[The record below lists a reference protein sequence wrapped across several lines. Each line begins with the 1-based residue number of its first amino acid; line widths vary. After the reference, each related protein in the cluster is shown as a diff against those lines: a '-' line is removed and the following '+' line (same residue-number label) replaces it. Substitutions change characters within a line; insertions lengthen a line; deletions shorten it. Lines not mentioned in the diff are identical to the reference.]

1 MRVRSTSRASI
12 SPMQR
17 ASTRDQRPTLI
28 VLLGPTGVG
37 KTALGIQL
45 ALQLGCS
52 ILSADSRQIYRE
64 LPIGTAA
71 PTPEERAAV
80 SHYFVGTHSVTE
92 GYSAASYEADALSL
106 LESLFADHPI
116 QLLSGGSMMYIDA
129 VCRGIDEIPDVD
141 PAIRTEVWHRY
152 ETQGLAPILTELEQ
166 LDPRYYVTVDH
177 QNYKRVL
184 HGYEV
189 CLSSG
194 RPFSSFHTGQAKSR
208 PFDIIKIG
216 LTREREELYARIDE
230 RVLQMMSLGLEAEA
244 RAVYPHRHLNAL
256 NTVGY
261 KELFAY
267 FDGMISLEEAI
278 RLIQRNSRHYA
289 RKQLTWWKRDPEVHW
304 YHPEDIEGIENALG
318 RHTYLYGG
326 ERG

>member
-1 MRVRSTSRASI
+1 
-12 SPMQR
+12 MQR
-17 ASTRDQRPTLI
+17 ASTRDQRPTLV

-37 KTALGIQL
+37 KTALGVQL
-45 ALQLGCS
+45 ARQLGCS
-52 ILSADSRQIYRE
+52 ILSADSRQIYHE

-80 SHYFVGTHSVTE
+80 PHYFVGTHSVTE
-92 GYSAASYEADALSL
+92 RYSAASYEVDVLHL
-106 LESLFADHPI
+106 LEKLFSDHPI

-141 PAIRTEVWHRY
+141 PAIRAEVWYRY
-152 ETQGLAPILTELEQ
+152 ETGGLAPILSELEH
-166 LDPRYYVTVDH
+166 LDPRYYATVDH
-177 QNYKRVL
+177 HNYKRIL

-208 PFDIIKIG
+208 PFDIIKVG
-216 LTREREELYARIDE
+216 LTREREDLYARIDE

-244 RAVYPHRHLNAL
+244 RAVYPYRHLNAL

-267 FDGMISLEEAI
+267 FDGTIPLDEAI

-304 YHPEDIEGIENALG
+304 YHPDAPNDLLRAIGHL
-318 RHTYLYGG
+318 
-326 ERG
+326 

>member
-1 MRVRSTSRASI
+1 
-12 SPMQR
+12 MQR

-37 KTALGIQL
+37 KTALGVQL

-80 SHYFVGTHSVTE
+80 PHYFVGTHSVTE
-92 GYSAASYEADALSL
+92 GYSAASYEADVLRL
-106 LESLFADHPI
+106 LEGLFVDHPI

-166 LDPRYYVTVDH
+166 LDPRYYATVDH

-189 CLSSG
+189 CLSTG
-194 RPFSSFHTGQAKSR
+194 RPFSSFHTGQAKHR

-216 LTREREELYARIDE
+216 LSREREELYARIDE

-326 ERG
+326 EWG

>member
-17 ASTRDQRPTLI
+17 ASTRDQRPTLV

-80 SHYFVGTHSVTE
+80 PHYFVGTHSVTE
-92 GYSAASYEADALSL
+92 GYSAASYEADVLRL
-106 LESLFADHPI
+106 LEGLFVDHPI

-166 LDPRYYVTVDH
+166 LDPRYYTTVDH

-189 CLSSG
+189 CLSTG
-194 RPFSSFHTGQAKSR
+194 RPFSSFHTGQAKHR

-216 LTREREELYARIDE
+216 LTREREELYARIDD

-326 ERG
+326 EWG

>member
-1 MRVRSTSRASI
+1 
-12 SPMQR
+12 MQR

-80 SHYFVGTHSVTE
+80 PHYFVGTHSVTE
-92 GYSAASYEADALSL
+92 GYSAASYEADVLRL
-106 LESLFADHPI
+106 LEGLFVDHPI

-152 ETQGLAPILTELEQ
+152 ETHGLAPILSELEQ
-166 LDPRYYVTVDH
+166 LDPRYYATVDH

-189 CLSSG
+189 CLSTG
-194 RPFSSFHTGQAKSR
+194 RPFSSFHTGQAKHR
-208 PFDIIKIG
+208 PFDVIKIG

-326 ERG
+326 EWD

>member
-1 MRVRSTSRASI
+1 
-12 SPMQR
+12 MQR
-17 ASTRDQRPTLI
+17 ASTRDQRPTLV

-37 KTALGIQL
+37 KTALGVQL
-45 ALQLGCS
+45 ASKLGCS
-52 ILSADSRQIYRE
+52 ILSADSRQSYRE

-71 PTPEERAAV
+71 PTPEEQAAV
-80 SHYFVGTHSVTE
+80 PHYFVGTHSVTE
-92 GYSAASYEADALSL
+92 RYSAASYEVDVLHL
-106 LESLFADHPI
+106 LEKLFSDHPI

-141 PAIRTEVWHRY
+141 PAIRAEVWHRY
-152 ETQGLAPILTELEQ
+152 ETGGLAPILSELEH
-166 LDPRYYVTVDH
+166 LDPRYYATVDH
-177 QNYKRVL
+177 HNYKRVL

-194 RPFSSFHTGQAKSR
+194 RPFSSFHAGQAKSR
-208 PFDIIKIG
+208 PFDIIKVG
-216 LTREREELYARIDE
+216 LTREHEDLYARIDE

-244 RAVYPHRHLNAL
+244 RAVYPYRHLNAL

-267 FDGMISLEEAI
+267 FDGTIPLDEAI

-289 RKQLTWWKRDPEVHW
+289 RKQLTWWKRDPEVRW
-304 YHPEDIEGIENALG
+304 YHPDAPNDLLRAIGHL
-318 RHTYLYGG
+318 
-326 ERG
+326 

>member
-189 CLSSG
+189 CLSTG
-194 RPFSSFHTGQAKSR
+194 RPFSSFHTGQAKHR

-326 ERG
+326 EWG

>member
-45 ALQLGCS
+45 APQLGCS

-80 SHYFVGTHSVTE
+80 PHYFVGTHSVTE
-92 GYSAASYEADALSL
+92 GYSAASYEADVLRL
-106 LESLFADHPI
+106 LEGLFVDHPI

-166 LDPRYYVTVDH
+166 LDPRYYTTVDH

-189 CLSSG
+189 CLSTG

-326 ERG
+326 EWG

>member
-1 MRVRSTSRASI
+1 
-12 SPMQR
+12 MQR

-37 KTALGIQL
+37 KTALGVQL

-80 SHYFVGTHSVTE
+80 PHYFVGTHSVTE
-92 GYSAASYEADALSL
+92 GYSAASYEADVLRL
-106 LESLFADHPI
+106 LEGLFVDHPI

-152 ETQGLAPILTELEQ
+152 ETHGLAPILSELEQ
-166 LDPRYYVTVDH
+166 LDPRYYATVDH

-189 CLSSG
+189 CLSTG
-194 RPFSSFHTGQAKSR
+194 RPFSSFHTGQAKHR
-208 PFDIIKIG
+208 PFDVIKIG

-326 ERG
+326 EWG

>member
-80 SHYFVGTHSVTE
+80 PHYFVGTHSVTE
-92 GYSAASYEADALSL
+92 GYSAASYETDVLRL
-106 LESLFADHPI
+106 LEGLFVDHPI

-152 ETQGLAPILTELEQ
+152 ETQGLAPILSELEQ
-166 LDPRYYVTVDH
+166 LDPRYYATVDH

-189 CLSSG
+189 CLSTG
-194 RPFSSFHTGQAKSR
+194 RPFSSFHTGQAKHR

-244 RAVYPHRHLNAL
+244 CAVYPHRHLNAL

-326 ERG
+326 EWG

>member
-1 MRVRSTSRASI
+1 
-12 SPMQR
+12 MQR
-17 ASTRDQRPTLI
+17 ASTRDQRPTLV

-37 KTALGIQL
+37 KTALGVQL
-45 ALQLGCS
+45 ASKLGCS

-71 PTPEERAAV
+71 PTPEERVAV
-80 SHYFVGTHSVTE
+80 PHYFVGTHSVTE
-92 GYSAASYEADALSL
+92 GYSAASYEVDVLHL
-106 LESLFADHPI
+106 LEKLFSNHPI

-141 PAIRTEVWHRY
+141 PAIRAEVWHRY
-152 ETQGLAPILTELEQ
+152 ETGGLAPILSELEH
-166 LDPRYYVTVDH
+166 LDPRYYATVDH
-177 QNYKRVL
+177 HNYKRVL

-216 LTREREELYARIDE
+216 LSREREELYARIDE

-244 RAVYPHRHLNAL
+244 RAVYTYRHLNAL

-267 FDGMISLEEAI
+267 FDGTIPLDEAI
-278 RLIQRNSRHYA
+278 SLIQRNSRHYA
-289 RKQLTWWKRDPEVHW
+289 RKQLTWWKRDPEVRW
-304 YHPEDIEGIENALG
+304 YHPDAPNDLLRAIGHL
-318 RHTYLYGG
+318 
-326 ERG
+326 

>member
-80 SHYFVGTHSVTE
+80 PHYFVGTHSVTE
-92 GYSAASYEADALSL
+92 GYSAASYEADVLRL
-106 LESLFADHPI
+106 LEGLFVDHPI

-166 LDPRYYVTVDH
+166 LDPRYYTTVDH

-189 CLSSG
+189 CLSTG
-194 RPFSSFHTGQAKSR
+194 RPFSSFHTGQAKHR

-267 FDGMISLEEAI
+267 FDGRISLEEAI

-326 ERG
+326 EWG

>member
-1 MRVRSTSRASI
+1 
-12 SPMQR
+12 MQR
-17 ASTRDQRPTLI
+17 ASTRDQRPTLV

-37 KTALGIQL
+37 KTALGVQL
-45 ALQLGCS
+45 ARQLGCS
-52 ILSADSRQIYRE
+52 ILSADSRQIYHE

-71 PTPEERAAV
+71 PTPEERVAV
-80 SHYFVGTHSVTE
+80 PHYFVGTHSVTE
-92 GYSAASYEADALSL
+92 GYSAASYEVDVLHL
-106 LESLFADHPI
+106 LEKLFSDHPI

-141 PAIRTEVWHRY
+141 PAIRAEVWHRY
-152 ETQGLAPILTELEQ
+152 ETGGLAPILSELEH
-166 LDPRYYVTVDH
+166 LDPSYYATVDRH
-177 QNYKRVL
+177 NYKRVL

-208 PFDIIKIG
+208 PFDIIKVG
-216 LTREREELYARIDE
+216 LTREREDLYARIDE

-244 RAVYPHRHLNAL
+244 RAVYPYRHLNAL

-261 KELFAY
+261 KELFAC
-267 FDGMISLEEAI
+267 FDGTIPLDEAI

-289 RKQLTWWKRDPEVHW
+289 RKQLTWWKRDPEVQW
-304 YHPEDIEGIENALG
+304 YHPDAPNDLLRAIGHL
-318 RHTYLYGG
+318 
-326 ERG
+326 

>member
-1 MRVRSTSRASI
+1 
-12 SPMQR
+12 MQR
-17 ASTRDQRPTLI
+17 ASTRDQRPTLV

-37 KTALGIQL
+37 KTALGVQL
-45 ALQLGCS
+45 ARQLGCS
-52 ILSADSRQIYRE
+52 ILSADSRQIYHE

-80 SHYFVGTHSVTE
+80 PHYFVGTHSVTE
-92 GYSAASYEADALSL
+92 RYSAASYEVDVLHL
-106 LESLFADHPI
+106 LEKLFSDHPI

-141 PAIRTEVWHRY
+141 PAIRAEVWYRY
-152 ETQGLAPILTELEQ
+152 ETGGLAPILSELEH
-166 LDPRYYVTVDH
+166 LDPRYYATVDH
-177 QNYKRVL
+177 NNYKRVL

-208 PFDIIKIG
+208 PFDIIKVG
-216 LTREREELYARIDE
+216 LTREREDLYARIDE

-244 RAVYPHRHLNAL
+244 RAVYPYRHLNAL

-267 FDGMISLEEAI
+267 FDGTIPLDEAI

-289 RKQLTWWKRDPEVHW
+289 RKQLTWWKRDPEVQW
-304 YHPEDIEGIENALG
+304 YHPDAPNDLLRAIGH
-318 RHTYLYGG
+318 R
-326 ERG
+326 

>member
-80 SHYFVGTHSVTE
+80 PHYFVGTHSVTE
-92 GYSAASYEADALSL
+92 GYSAASYEADVLRL
-106 LESLFADHPI
+106 LEGLFVDHPI

-166 LDPRYYVTVDH
+166 LDPRYYATVDH

-189 CLSSG
+189 CLSTG
-194 RPFSSFHTGQAKSR
+194 RPFSSFHTGQAKHR

-216 LTREREELYARIDE
+216 LSREREELYARIDE

-267 FDGMISLEEAI
+267 LDGMISLEEAI
-278 RLIQRNSRHYA
+278 RLIQRNSLHYA

-318 RHTYLYGG
+318 RHT
-326 ERG
+326 

>member
-1 MRVRSTSRASI
+1 
-12 SPMQR
+12 MQR

-37 KTALGIQL
+37 KTALGVQL

-80 SHYFVGTHSVTE
+80 PHYFVGTHSVTE
-92 GYSAASYEADALSL
+92 GYSAASYEADVLRL
-106 LESLFADHPI
+106 LEGLFVDHPI

-129 VCRGIDEIPDVD
+129 VCRGIDEITDVD

-166 LDPRYYVTVDH
+166 LDPRYYATVDH

-189 CLSSG
+189 CLSTG
-194 RPFSSFHTGQAKSR
+194 RPFSSFHTGQAKHR

-216 LTREREELYARIDE
+216 LSREREELYARIDE

-318 RHTYLYGG
+318 RHT
-326 ERG
+326 

>member
-45 ALQLGCS
+45 VLQLGCS

-80 SHYFVGTHSVTE
+80 PHYFVGTHSVTE
-92 GYSAASYEADALSL
+92 GYSAASYEADVLRL
-106 LESLFADHPI
+106 LEGLFVDHPI

-166 LDPRYYVTVDH
+166 LDPRYYATVDH

-189 CLSSG
+189 CLSTG
-194 RPFSSFHTGQAKSR
+194 RPFSSFHTGQAKHR

-304 YHPEDIEGIENALG
+304 CHPEDIEGIENALG

-326 ERG
+326 EWG

>member
-12 SPMQR
+12 SPVQR

-37 KTALGIQL
+37 KTALGVQL

-80 SHYFVGTHSVTE
+80 PHYFVGTHSVTE
-92 GYSAASYEADALSL
+92 GYSAASYEADVLRL
-106 LESLFADHPI
+106 LEGLFVDHPI

-166 LDPRYYVTVDH
+166 LDPRYYTTVDH

-189 CLSSG
+189 CLSTG
-194 RPFSSFHTGQAKSR
+194 RPFSSFHTGQAKHR

-318 RHTYLYGG
+318 RHTYLDGG
-326 ERG
+326 EWG

>member
-1 MRVRSTSRASI
+1 
-12 SPMQR
+12 MQR
-17 ASTRDQRPTLI
+17 ASTRELRPILV

-37 KTALGIQL
+37 KTALGVQI
-45 ALQLGCS
+45 ASQLGCS
-52 ILSADSRQIYRE
+52 ILSADSRQIYHE

-80 SHYFVGTHSVTE
+80 PHYFVGTHSVSE

-106 LESLFADHPI
+106 LERLFADRPI

-141 PAIRTEVWHRY
+141 PTIRAEVWNRY
-152 ETQGLAPILTELEQ
+152 ETEGLARILSELEH
-166 LDPRYYVTVDH
+166 LDPRYYATVDR

-194 RPFSSFHTGQAKSR
+194 RPFSSFHTGLAKSR

-216 LTREREELYARIDE
+216 LTREREELYTRIDE
-230 RVLQMMSLGLEAEA
+230 RVLRMMSLGLEAEA
-244 RAVYPHRHLNAL
+244 RAVYPHRRLNAL
-256 NTVGY
+256 NTVGFMEFFGY
-261 KELFAY
+261 Y
-267 FDGMISLEEAI
+267 DGTVSLDEAI

-289 RKQLTWWKRDPEVHW
+289 RKQLTWWKRDPEVRW
-304 YHPEDIEGIENALG
+304 YHPEETEGIQAL
-318 RHTYLYGG
+318 LSDA
-326 ERG
+326 RGLVNT

>member
-1 MRVRSTSRASI
+1 M
-12 SPMQR
+12 P
-17 ASTRDQRPTLI
+17 
-28 VLLGPTGVG
+28 
-37 KTALGIQL
+37 
-45 ALQLGCS
+45 
-52 ILSADSRQIYRE
+52 
-64 LPIGTAA
+64 
-71 PTPEERAAV
+71 
-80 SHYFVGTHSVTE
+80 HYFVGTHSITE
-92 GYSAASYEADALSL
+92 GYSAASYEADVLCL
-106 LESLFADHPI
+106 LEELFVDHPI

-152 ETQGLAPILTELEQ
+152 ETHGLTPILTELEQ
-166 LDPRYYVTVDH
+166 LDPRYYATVDH
-177 QNYKRVL
+177 HNYKRVL

-189 CLSSG
+189 CLSTG
-194 RPFSSFHTGQAKSR
+194 RPFSSFHTGQAKHR
-208 PFDIIKIG
+208 PFDMIKIG

-326 ERG
+326 EWD

>member
-1 MRVRSTSRASI
+1 M
-12 SPMQR
+12 P
-17 ASTRDQRPTLI
+17 
-28 VLLGPTGVG
+28 
-37 KTALGIQL
+37 
-45 ALQLGCS
+45 
-52 ILSADSRQIYRE
+52 
-64 LPIGTAA
+64 
-71 PTPEERAAV
+71 
-80 SHYFVGTHSVTE
+80 HYFVGTHSVTE
-92 GYSAASYEADALSL
+92 GYSAASYEVDVLHL
-106 LESLFADHPI
+106 LEKLFSDHPI

-141 PAIRTEVWHRY
+141 PAIRAEVWHRY
-152 ETQGLAPILTELEQ
+152 ETGGLAPILSELEH
-166 LDPRYYVTVDH
+166 LDPRYYATVDH
-177 QNYKRVL
+177 HNYKRVL

-216 LTREREELYARIDE
+216 LSRDREELYARIDE

-244 RAVYPHRHLNAL
+244 RAVYPYRHLNAL

-267 FDGMISLEEAI
+267 FDGTISLDEAI

-289 RKQLTWWKRDPEVHW
+289 RKQLTWWKRDPEVQW
-304 YHPEDIEGIENALG
+304 YHPDAPNDLLRAIGHL
-318 RHTYLYGG
+318 
-326 ERG
+326 

>member
-1 MRVRSTSRASI
+1 
-12 SPMQR
+12 MQR
-17 ASTRDQRPTLI
+17 ASTRDLRPTLV

-37 KTALGIQL
+37 KTALGVQL
-45 ALQLGCS
+45 ASQLGCS
-52 ILSADSRQIYRE
+52 ILSADSRQIYHE

-71 PTPEERAAV
+71 PTPEEQAAV
-80 SHYFVGTHSVTE
+80 PHYFVGTHSVTE
-92 GYSAASYEADALSL
+92 GYSAASYEADILIL
-106 LESLFADHPI
+106 LERLFANHPI

-129 VCRGIDEIPDVD
+129 VCRGIDHIPDVD
-141 PAIRTEVWHRY
+141 PTIRAEVWNRY
-152 ETQGLAPILTELEQ
+152 ETEGLAPILSELEH
-166 LDPRYYVTVDH
+166 LDPKYYATVDR

-194 RPFSSFHTGQAKSR
+194 RPFSSFHTGLAKSR

-216 LTREREELYARIDE
+216 LTREREELYTHIDE

-244 RAVYPHRHLNAL
+244 RAVYPHRRLNAL

-267 FDGMISLEEAI
+267 FDGTVSLDEAI

-289 RKQLTWWKRDPEVHW
+289 RKQLTWWKRDPKVRW
-304 YHPEDIEGIENALG
+304 YHPEDTEGIQAL
-318 RHTYLYGG
+318 LSDA
-326 ERG
+326 RGLVNT

>member
-1 MRVRSTSRASI
+1 
-12 SPMQR
+12 MQR

-92 GYSAASYEADALSL
+92 GYSAASYEADVLSL
-106 LESLFADHPI
+106 LEGLFVDHPI

-166 LDPRYYVTVDH
+166 LDPRYYATVDH

-189 CLSSG
+189 CLSTG
-194 RPFSSFHTGQAKSR
+194 RPFSSFHTGQAKHR
-208 PFDIIKIG
+208 PFDMIKIG
-216 LTREREELYARIDE
+216 LTREREELYARINE

-318 RHTYLYGG
+318 RHTYSHG
-326 ERG
+326 EEWG

>member
-17 ASTRDQRPTLI
+17 ASTSDQRPTLI

-80 SHYFVGTHSVTE
+80 PHYFVGTHSVTD
-92 GYSAASYEADALSL
+92 GYSAASYEADVLRL
-106 LESLFADHPI
+106 LEGLFVDHPI

-166 LDPRYYVTVDH
+166 LDPRYYATVDH

-189 CLSSG
+189 CLSTG
-194 RPFSSFHTGQAKSR
+194 RPFSSFHTGQAKHR

-318 RHTYLYGG
+318 RHT
-326 ERG
+326 

>member
-1 MRVRSTSRASI
+1 
-12 SPMQR
+12 MQR
-17 ASTRDQRPTLI
+17 ASTRDQRPTLV

-37 KTALGIQL
+37 KTALGVQL
-45 ALQLGCS
+45 ASKLGCS

-71 PTPEERAAV
+71 PTPEGRAAV
-80 SHYFVGTHSVTE
+80 PHYFVGTHSVTE
-92 GYSAASYEADALSL
+92 RYSAASYEVDVLHL
-106 LESLFADHPI
+106 LEKLFSDHPI
-116 QLLSGGSMMYIDA
+116 PLLSGGSMMYIDA

-141 PAIRTEVWHRY
+141 PAIRAEVWHRY
-152 ETQGLAPILTELEQ
+152 ETGGLAPILSELEH
-166 LDPRYYVTVDH
+166 LDPRYYATVDH
-177 QNYKRVL
+177 HNYKRVL

-208 PFDIIKIG
+208 PFDIIKVG
-216 LTREREELYARIDE
+216 LTREREDLYARIDE

-244 RAVYPHRHLNAL
+244 RAVYPYRHLNAL

-267 FDGMISLEEAI
+267 FDGTIPLDEAI

-304 YHPEDIEGIENALG
+304 YHPDAPNDLLRAIGH
-318 RHTYLYGG
+318 R
-326 ERG
+326 

>member
-1 MRVRSTSRASI
+1 
-12 SPMQR
+12 MQR
-17 ASTRDQRPTLI
+17 ASTRDLRPTLV

-37 KTALGIQL
+37 KTALGVQL
-45 ALQLGCS
+45 ASQLGCS

-80 SHYFVGTHSVTE
+80 PHYFVGTHSLTE
-92 GYSAASYEADALSL
+92 GYSAASYEADVLSL
-106 LESLFADHPI
+106 LERLFADHPI
-116 QLLSGGSMMYIDA
+116 QLLSGGSMMYVDA

-141 PAIRTEVWHRY
+141 PTIRAEVWHRY
-152 ETQGLAPILTELEQ
+152 ETEGLAPILSELEH
-166 LDPRYYVTVDH
+166 LDPRYYATVDR

-194 RPFSSFHTGQAKSR
+194 RPFSSFHTGLAKSR

-216 LTREREELYARIDE
+216 LTREREELYTRIDE

-244 RAVYPHRHLNAL
+244 RAVYPHRRLNAL

-267 FDGMISLEEAI
+267 FDGTVSLDEAI

-289 RKQLTWWKRDPEVHW
+289 RKQLTWWKRDPKVRW
-304 YHPEDIEGIENALG
+304 YNPEDTEGIQAL
-318 RHTYLYGG
+318 LSDA
-326 ERG
+326 RGLVNT

>member
-80 SHYFVGTHSVTE
+80 PHYFVGTHSVTE
-92 GYSAASYEADALSL
+92 GYSAASYEADVLRL
-106 LESLFADHPI
+106 LEGLFVDHPI

-166 LDPRYYVTVDH
+166 LDPRYYATVDH

-189 CLSSG
+189 CLSTG
-194 RPFSSFHTGQAKSR
+194 RPFSSFHTGQAKHR

-216 LTREREELYARIDE
+216 LTREREELYARIDD
-230 RVLQMMSLGLEAEA
+230 RVLQMMSLGLEAET

-326 ERG
+326 EWG

>member
-1 MRVRSTSRASI
+1 
-12 SPMQR
+12 MQR
-17 ASTRDQRPTLI
+17 ASTRDQRPTLV

-37 KTALGIQL
+37 KTALGVEL
-45 ALQLGCS
+45 ASRLGCS

-80 SHYFVGTHSVTE
+80 PHYFVGTHSITE
-92 GYSAASYEADALSL
+92 RYSAASYEVDVLHL
-106 LESLFADHPI
+106 LEKLFSDHPI

-141 PAIRTEVWHRY
+141 PAIRAEVWHRY
-152 ETQGLAPILTELEQ
+152 ETGGLAPILSELEH
-166 LDPRYYVTVDH
+166 LDPRYYATVDH
-177 QNYKRVL
+177 HNYKRVL

-216 LTREREELYARIDE
+216 LSRDREELYARIDE
-230 RVLQMMSLGLEAEA
+230 RILQMMSLGLEAEA
-244 RAVYPHRHLNAL
+244 RAVYPYRHLNAL

-267 FDGMISLEEAI
+267 FDGTISLDEAI
-278 RLIQRNSRHYA
+278 RLIQRNSRYYA
-289 RKQLTWWKRDPEVHW
+289 RKQLTWWKRDPEVQW
-304 YHPEDIEGIENALG
+304 YHPDAQNNLLRAIGHL
-318 RHTYLYGG
+318 
-326 ERG
+326 

>member
-28 VLLGPTGVG
+28 VLLGSTGVG

-80 SHYFVGTHSVTE
+80 PHYFVGTHSVTE
-92 GYSAASYEADALSL
+92 GYSAASYEADVLRL
-106 LESLFADHPI
+106 LEGLFVDHPI

-166 LDPRYYVTVDH
+166 LDPRYYATVDH

-194 RPFSSFHTGQAKSR
+194 RPFSSFHTGQAKHR

-304 YHPEDIEGIENALG
+304 YHSEDIEGIENALG

-326 ERG
+326 EWG

>member
-37 KTALGIQL
+37 KTALGVQL

-80 SHYFVGTHSVTE
+80 PHYFVGTHSVTE
-92 GYSAASYEADALSL
+92 GYSAASYEADVLRL
-106 LESLFADHPI
+106 LEGLFVDHPI

-129 VCRGIDEIPDVD
+129 VCRGIDEITDVD

-166 LDPRYYVTVDH
+166 LDPRYYATVDH

-189 CLSSG
+189 CLSTG
-194 RPFSSFHTGQAKSR
+194 RPFSSFHTGQAKHR
-208 PFDIIKIG
+208 PFDVIKIG

-318 RHTYLYGG
+318 RHTYSHGG
-326 ERG
+326 EWG

>member
-1 MRVRSTSRASI
+1 
-12 SPMQR
+12 MQR
-17 ASTRDQRPTLI
+17 ASTRDLRPTLV

-37 KTALGIQL
+37 KTALGVQL
-45 ALQLGCS
+45 ASQLGCS

-71 PTPEERAAV
+71 RSSGVGAAV
-80 SHYFVGTHSVTE
+80 PHYFVGTHSVTE
-92 GYSAASYEADALSL
+92 GYSAASYEVDVLHL
-106 LESLFADHPI
+106 LEKLFSDHPI

-141 PAIRTEVWHRY
+141 PAIRAEVWHRY
-152 ETQGLAPILTELEQ
+152 ETGGLAPILSELEH
-166 LDPRYYVTVDH
+166 LDPRYYATVDH
-177 QNYKRVL
+177 HNYKRVL

-216 LTREREELYARIDE
+216 LSRDREELYARIDE

-244 RAVYPHRHLNAL
+244 RAVYPYRHLNAL

-267 FDGMISLEEAI
+267 FDGTISLDEAI

-304 YHPEDIEGIENALG
+304 YHPDAPNNLLRAIGHL
-318 RHTYLYGG
+318 
-326 ERG
+326 

>member
-1 MRVRSTSRASI
+1 
-12 SPMQR
+12 MQR
-17 ASTRDQRPTLI
+17 ASTRDLRPTLV

-37 KTALGIQL
+37 KTALGVQL
-45 ALQLGCS
+45 ASKLGCS

-80 SHYFVGTHSVTE
+80 PHYFVGTHSVTE
-92 GYSAASYEADALSL
+92 GYSAASYEVDVLHL
-106 LESLFADHPI
+106 LEKLFSDHPI

-141 PAIRTEVWHRY
+141 PAIRAEVWYRY
-152 ETQGLAPILTELEQ
+152 ETGGLAPILSELEH
-166 LDPRYYVTVDH
+166 LDPRYYATVDH
-177 QNYKRVL
+177 HNYKRVL

-216 LTREREELYARIDE
+216 LSREREELYARIDE

-244 RAVYPHRHLNAL
+244 RAVYPYRHLNAL

-267 FDGMISLEEAI
+267 FDGTIPLDEAI

-289 RKQLTWWKRDPEVHW
+289 RKQLTWWKRDPEVQW
-304 YHPEDIEGIENALG
+304 YHPDAPNDLLRAIGH
-318 RHTYLYGG
+318 R
-326 ERG
+326 

>member
-1 MRVRSTSRASI
+1 
-12 SPMQR
+12 MQR
-17 ASTRDQRPTLI
+17 ASTRDLRPTLV

-37 KTALGIQL
+37 KTALGVQL
-45 ALQLGCS
+45 ASKLGCS

-80 SHYFVGTHSVTE
+80 PHYFVGTHSVTE
-92 GYSAASYEADALSL
+92 RYSAASYEVDVLHL
-106 LESLFADHPI
+106 LEMLFSDHPI

-141 PAIRTEVWHRY
+141 PAIRAEVWYRY
-152 ETQGLAPILTELEQ
+152 ETGGLAPILSELEH
-166 LDPRYYVTVDH
+166 LDPRYYATVDH
-177 QNYKRVL
+177 NNYKRVL

-208 PFDIIKIG
+208 PFDIIKVG
-216 LTREREELYARIDE
+216 LTREREDLYARIDE

-244 RAVYPHRHLNAL
+244 RAVYPYRHLNAL

-267 FDGMISLEEAI
+267 FDGTIPLDEAI

-304 YHPEDIEGIENALG
+304 YHPDAPNDLLRAIGHL
-318 RHTYLYGG
+318 
-326 ERG
+326 

>member
-1 MRVRSTSRASI
+1 
-12 SPMQR
+12 MQR
-17 ASTRDQRPTLI
+17 ASTRDLRPTLV

-45 ALQLGCS
+45 ASKLGCS
-52 ILSADSRQIYRE
+52 ILSADSRQIYHE

-80 SHYFVGTHSVTE
+80 PHYFVGTHSVTE
-92 GYSAASYEADALSL
+92 GYSAASYEVDVLHL
-106 LESLFADHPI
+106 LEKLFSDHPI

-141 PAIRTEVWHRY
+141 PAIRAEVWHRY
-152 ETQGLAPILTELEQ
+152 ETGGLAPILSELER
-166 LDPRYYVTVDH
+166 LDPRYYATVDH
-177 QNYKRVL
+177 HNYKRVL

-194 RPFSSFHTGQAKSR
+194 RPFSSFHTGRAKSR
-208 PFDIIKIG
+208 PFDIIKVG
-216 LTREREELYARIDE
+216 LTREREDLYARIDE

-244 RAVYPHRHLNAL
+244 RAVYPYRHLNAL

-261 KELFAY
+261 KELFTY
-267 FDGMISLEEAI
+267 FDGIISLDEAI

-289 RKQLTWWKRDPEVHW
+289 RKQLTWWKRDPEVQW
-304 YHPEDIEGIENALG
+304 YHPDAPNDLLRAIGHL
-318 RHTYLYGG
+318 
-326 ERG
+326 

>member
-45 ALQLGCS
+45 ALQLGCG

-80 SHYFVGTHSVTE
+80 PHYFVGTHSVTE
-92 GYSAASYEADALSL
+92 GYSAASYEADVLRL
-106 LESLFADHPI
+106 LEGLFVDHPI

-166 LDPRYYVTVDH
+166 LDPRYYTTVDH

-194 RPFSSFHTGQAKSR
+194 RPFSSFHTGQAKHR

-326 ERG
+326 EWD

>member
-1 MRVRSTSRASI
+1 
-12 SPMQR
+12 MQR

-80 SHYFVGTHSVTE
+80 PHYFVGTHSVTE
-92 GYSAASYEADALSL
+92 GYSAASYEADVLRL
-106 LESLFADHPI
+106 LEGLFVDHPI

-166 LDPRYYVTVDH
+166 LDPRYYATVDH

-189 CLSSG
+189 CLSTG
-194 RPFSSFHTGQAKSR
+194 RPFSSFHTGQAKHR

-304 YHPEDIEGIENALG
+304 CHPEDIEGIENALG

-326 ERG
+326 EWG

>member
-1 MRVRSTSRASI
+1 
-12 SPMQR
+12 MQR
-17 ASTRDQRPTLI
+17 ASTRDQRPTLV

-37 KTALGIQL
+37 KTALGVQL
-45 ALQLGCS
+45 ARQLGCS

-80 SHYFVGTHSVTE
+80 PHYFVGTHSITK
-92 GYSAASYEADALSL
+92 GYSAASYEADVLRL
-106 LESLFADHPI
+106 LEELFANHPI

-129 VCRGIDEIPDVD
+129 VCQGIDEIPDVD
-141 PAIRTEVWHRY
+141 PTIRQEVWHRY
-152 ETQGLAPILTELEQ
+152 ETRGLAPILAELEH
-166 LDPRYYVTVDH
+166 LDPSYYATVDH
-177 QNYKRVL
+177 CNYRRVL

-194 RPFSSFHTGQAKSR
+194 RPFSSFHTGQPKSR
-208 PFDIIKIG
+208 PFNIIKLG
-216 LTREREELYARIDE
+216 LSREREELYTRIDE
-230 RVLQMMSLGLEAEA
+230 RVLQMMSLGLEEEV
-244 RAVYPHRHLNAL
+244 RAVYPYRHLNAL

-267 FDGMISLEEAI
+267 FDGMISLSEAI

-304 YHPEDIEGIENALG
+304 YHPNAQDDLL
-318 RHTYLYGG
+318 RAIRY
-326 ERG
+326 R